1 MFDIHTGSSGE
12 IVLVGRLDTTQVDT
26 FRAVFDSV
34 SGSRVVDFS
43 GLQYIASG
51 GLGVLIA
58 TQKRLARQG
67 DALRLVNLNASIRD
81 LFRFA
86 GFDRLFVIA

>member
-1 MFDIHTGSSGE
+1 MFDIQTGSAGE
-12 IVLVGRLDTTQVDT
+12 IVLVGRMDTMQVEKV
-26 FRAVFDSV
+26 RAVFDSI
-34 SGSRVVDFS
+34 SGSSVVDMA

-67 DALRLVNLNASIRD
+67 DALRLVNLNASIRE

-86 GFDRLFVIA
+86 GFDRLFEIA